1 MKKTFFMLIAAML
14 TLGIA
19 HAKQTIVKNGKPTA
33 RIVTNGSDAV
43 NREAA
48 KLLQDFVQRI
58 SGATIDIV
66 DGKAKRGDVVIG
78 EGLTDG
84 LTEDG
89 FRLQSR
95 GDVLYIS
102 SGGDKGAIYGVVTL
116 LENYL
121 GVAYYAAG
129 AVDVPQM
136 STITLPEIA
145 DHHENPAFRYRQSQ
159 NYSLGSD
166 PVYRLWFRLEE
177 PNDEFAGGNWVHT
190 FNRILPSDRFGE
202 SHPEYYSFINGKRR
216 PGNASQWC
224 LTNPAVFE
232 AAAAQI
238 DSIFRANPGK
248 TMISVSQN
256 DGNFTNCHCPEC
268 EKVDEE
274 EGALSGNFIRFM
286 NKLAQRF
293 PDKQFSTLAYLFTM
307 HPPKKVKPLPN
318 VNIMLCDIDCKR

>member
-166 PVYRLWFRLEE
+166 PIYRLWFRLEE

-268 EKVDEE
+268 EKVCLLYTSPSPRD
-274 EGALSGNFIRFM
+274 
-286 NKLAQRF
+286 
-293 PDKQFSTLAYLFTM
+293 
-307 HPPKKVKPLPN
+307 
-318 VNIMLCDIDCKR
+318 